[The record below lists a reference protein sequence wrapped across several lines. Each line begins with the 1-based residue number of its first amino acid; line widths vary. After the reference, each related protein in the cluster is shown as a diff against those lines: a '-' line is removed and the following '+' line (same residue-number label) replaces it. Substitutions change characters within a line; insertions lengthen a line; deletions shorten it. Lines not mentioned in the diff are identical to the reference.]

1 MLDGFA
7 SALSQHG
14 GDYLSGLRTTIELT
28 ALSLAVGFV
37 LAWPIAAV
45 RAARRPWG
53 LALLARG
60 FTYFMTGTPML
71 VQLFLVYYG
80 LAQFAAVRESAA
92 WAVLREPYWCALLVF
107 SLNTA
112 AYSAEIF
119 RGALEG
125 ENRGETEAAMAFG
138 IRPWRILL
146 FLRMPSA
153 FRRALPAYGNE
164 MIFLLHGSAIA
175 SVVTILDLTGAARV
189 AARGTFAFTESY
201 LIALVLYMAI
211 AGTIVFFV
219 RLLERKLM
227 RHAQARTA

>member
-7 SALSQHG
+7 AVLSQYG
-14 GDYLSGLRTTIELT
+14 GDYLAGLRVTVELT

-37 LAWPIAAV
+37 LSWPIAMA
-45 RAARRPWG
+45 RAARRPRAA
-53 LALLARG
+53 ALLARG

-92 WAVLREPYWCALLVF
+92 WAVLREPYWCALIVF

-125 ENRGETEAAMAFG
+125 ENRGEVEAAMAFG
-138 IRPWRILL
+138 IRPWRIML
-146 FLRMPSA
+146 FLRIPSA

-201 LIALVLYMAI
+201 LVALVLYMAV
-211 AGTIVFFV
+211 AGTIVLFV

-227 RHAQARTA
+227 RHTAPAGR

>member
-14 GDYLSGLRTTIELT
+14 GDYLAGLRTTIELT
-28 ALSLAVGFV
+28 ALSLAMGFV

-45 RAARRPWG
+45 RAARRPRA